1 MEDNKNDKYKQGQSK
16 TRNEQAVEQPQ
27 DKTASDSDFYKR
39 TFIGTGTPK
48 SDENFDGMH
57 RKMNELDQDD
67 RDNNDGDA
75 NTENN
80 Y

>member
-1 MEDNKNDKYKQGQSK
+1 MGNDKYKQGQSK
-16 TRNEQAVEQPQ
+16 TQNEQAVEQPQ
-27 DKTASDSDFYKR
+27 ENTGSDKDTYKK
-39 TFIGTGTPK
+39 TMIGTGAEK

-57 RKMNELDQDD
+57 RQMNEMDVDD

>member
-1 MEDNKNDKYKQGQSK
+1 MEENKNKQDQTK

-27 DKTASDSDFYKR
+27 EKTGSDSNFYKR
-39 TFIGTGTPK
+39 TMLGIGTEK
-48 SDENFDGMH
+48 IDENFDGMH